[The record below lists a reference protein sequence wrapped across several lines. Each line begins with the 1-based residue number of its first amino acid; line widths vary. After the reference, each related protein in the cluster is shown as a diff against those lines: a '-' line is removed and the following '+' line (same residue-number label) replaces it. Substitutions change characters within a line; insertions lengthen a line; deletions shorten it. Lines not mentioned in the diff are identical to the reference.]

1 MARDAC
7 GTAPAGFI
15 FAANMKVTRGQIL
28 QRGLANE
35 CPNCGQHTLFEPG
48 ARFRIHERCPN
59 CGLKFDRGDGF
70 FLGPFVL
77 NYSVTVF
84 GFVAPVILLYFFRVI
99 GPWPTFIA
107 SAIGVLVLP
116 VLFYR
121 ASWSWWLMIYF
132 YFLPEKLTNNR
143 VDLEQDDEE

>member
-1 MARDAC
+1 
-7 GTAPAGFI
+7 
-15 FAANMKVTRGQIL
+15 MKVTRSQIL
-28 QRGLANE
+28 ARGLRNQ
-35 CPNCGQHTLFEPG
+35 CPNCGAPALFQT
-48 ARFRIHERCPN
+48 ARRFRINERCPP

-84 GFVAPVILLYFFRVI
+84 GFVGPVILLYFFRVI
-99 GPWPTFIA
+99 GPWPTLIA
-107 SAIGVLVLP
+107 AAIGVLVLP
-116 VLFYR
+116 ALLYR

-143 VDLEQDDEE
+143 VDLERDDEE

>member
-1 MARDAC
+1 MGHHVGRMHTRA
-7 GTAPAGFI
+7 TT
-15 FAANMKVTRGQIL
+15 KVTRRQVIA
-28 QRGLANE
+28 RGLSNQ
-35 CPNCGQHTLFEPG
+35 CPNCGGHTLFQAG
-48 ARFRIHERCPN
+48 AHFRINPRCPN

-99 GPWPTFIA
+99 GPGTTLVA
-107 SAIGVLVLP
+107 AAIGTFVLP

-121 ASWSWWLMIYF
+121 RSWGWWLMIYF
-132 YFLPEKLTNNR
+132 YFLPERLTNNR
-143 VDLEQDDEE
+143 DDLSRDDEE

>member
-1 MARDAC
+1 M
-7 GTAPAGFI
+7 
-15 FAANMKVTRGQIL
+15 NVTRQQIIA
-28 QRGLANE
+28 RGLRNQ
-35 CPNCGQHTLFEPG
+35 CPNCRHHTLFQPH
-48 ARFRIHERCPN
+48 ARFRISPRCPN

-84 GFVAPVILLYFFRVI
+84 AFVAPVILLYFFRVI
-99 GPWPTFIA
+99 GPTTTLIAAGLGTF
-107 SAIGVLVLP
+107 VLP
-116 VLFYR
+116 IVCYR
-121 ASWSWWLMIYF
+121 ASWSWWLMLYF

>member
-1 MARDAC
+1 MNINRRL
-7 GTAPAGFI
+7 I
-15 FAANMKVTRGQIL
+15 IS
-28 QRGLANE
+28 RGLSHQ
-35 CPNCGQHTLFEPG
+35 CPNCGGHTLFQPA
-48 ARFRIHERCPN
+48 ARFRINPRCPS

-84 GFVAPVILLYFFRVI
+84 AFVVPIILLYVFQVI
-99 GPWPTFIA
+99 GPRTTLIA
-107 SAIGVLVLP
+107 SAVGVLVLP
-116 VLFYR
+116 ILCYR

-143 VDLEQDDEE
+143 DDRSRDDEE

>member
-1 MARDAC
+1 
-7 GTAPAGFI
+7 
-15 FAANMKVTRGQIL
+15 MKAMTVTRRQIIA
-28 QRGLANE
+28 RGLARR
-35 CPNCGQHTLFEPG
+35 CPNCGEHTLFQPS
-48 ARFRIHERCPN
+48 ARFRINPRCPN

-84 GFVAPVILLYFFRVI
+84 AFVAPVILLYFFRVI
-99 GPWPTFIA
+99 GPLTTLLAAGIGTF
-107 SAIGVLVLP
+107 VLP
-116 VLFYR
+116 ILFYR

-143 VDLEQDDEE
+143 AGRGEDDEE